1 MLIGDK
7 LKKILKIKQ
16 MSQQELADK
25 SGVSLAMVKALAN
38 NKRSNTTVQTLTR
51 ICEALEVPI
60 IYFLAEDNSPW
71 DFMEH
76 LPEELQSFVL
86 DPLNIDYLR
95 ASCLAAKLQI
105 PPDILHKS
113 IYFLN
118 EILSPEQYNTQ

>member
-38 NKRSNTTVQTLTR
+38 NKRPNTTVQTLTR

-60 IYFLAEDNSPW
+60 TYFLAEEDSLRW

-86 DPLNIDYLR
+86 DPLTIDYLR
-95 ASCLAAKLQI
+95 ASHLAAKLQI
-105 PPDILHKS
+105 PPAILHKT
-113 IYFLN
+113 IYFLS
-118 EILSPEQYNTQ
+118 EILSPEQYST